1 MGLTHLGAQ
10 MLAGQTQA
18 CGQVQR
24 ACAHPESCC
33 PIRDQVQVLLLWA
46 GWKEESEG
54 LSTHVRL
61 NASTRQVTH
70 GIFNIPRK
78 KSSGG
83 GGQCE
88 GRWGVL
94 TLPSRETVPEGR
106 GSEGHSHWSPQT
118 LKEPEYSRVAGSQKG
133 EPSAPFQSSDFK
145 DISLGKRKQSSDR
158 LEYPCLYLVWFGG
171 HTG

>member
-1 MGLTHLGAQ
+1 MGGIHDPGGSQRRQERGCCRARVAGGLTHLGAQ

-33 PIRDQVQVLLLWA
+33 PNMDQIQVLLLWA
-46 GWKEESEG
+46 GWKEESG
-54 LSTHVRL
+54 GPSTHVRL
-61 NASTRQVTH
+61 NASTRQATH
-70 GIFNIPRK
+70 GIFNIPQK

-94 TLPSRETVPEGR
+94 TLRAEK
-106 GSEGHSHWSPQT
+106 QC
-118 LKEPEYSRVAGSQKG
+118 QKG
-133 EPSAPFQSSDFK
+133 GAVK
-145 DISLGKRKQSSDR
+145 
-158 LEYPCLYLVWFGG
+158 VT
-171 HTG
+171 HTGAPKHLRNQNILE